1 MPLVNFNQ
9 KSIVDGYTKDVN
21 SFINNNKMQ
30 NIQPMP
36 LIENVNTI
44 DEMANTM
51 NAIITKINGILLN
64 NGVSGHALD
73 WVNFEYSHDI
83 YDIVLTERP
92 ILWLLRHQLCYQIL
106 LFTFIILKNES
117 LFTSIFSKEIIKDGY
132 KITMSAFKRGS
143 EFEIEKFKLGIWG
156 SINVTSDIDIGF
168 QYSEPKNRT
177 EGIISYVLK
186 AFEDLFIYF
195 TGKSTLKF
203 DIEPYG
209 DMMYF
214 DIDQPNGKTLSSF
227 YCDTTDFDNNDLIEM
242 MPEIGASII
251 RNYIQ
256 SRIDLSII
264 KEDIRRFKINEP
276 INEGNKKQAMQII
289 NNFNFVNENNNAIP
303 EFSNLSSII
312 GIDIFKQNSSNS
324 VFQMKNSNYPWIEE
338 SKKIA
343 ADYLLNIYD
352 FTRIKY
358 YNIVEK
364 AENILSKNIIIF
376 NGSTLNANK
385 DTKKIRKELMKAIAL
400 ALNYRAESHVS
411 PSTIMHVVRVIQG
424 KERLEG
430 QICDAMSYPKPKAQ
444 CSLGRIGY
452 IISMIENLGF
462 LMRFRLTYCYS
473 RDKKDK
479 CDSKINK
486 YLPRFI
492 SGLLG
497 LNSIQI
503 EKYNNIY
510 GKHPFNIDIINKLNE
525 SQIKDYTE
533 MYKND
538 INQATTTVQQTIP
551 IKSNVG
557 GTNSTHKRMNV
568 MKIKRKNNKTIRKHL

>member
-9 KSIVDGYTKDVN
+9 KSIIDGYEKDVN
-21 SFINNNKMQ
+21 SFKNINKKQ
-30 NIQPMP
+30 NTPPMP

-44 DEMANTM
+44 EEMVNTM
-51 NAIITKINGILLN
+51 NSIIAKINGILTN

-83 YDIVLTERP
+83 YEIVLTERP
-92 ILWLLRHQLCYQIL
+92 MLWLLRHQLCYQIL

-117 LFTSIFSKEIIKDGY
+117 LFNSIFLKEFIKDGY
-132 KITMSAFKRGS
+132 KITTSVFKRGS
-143 EFEIEKFKLGIWG
+143 ESEIEKFKLGIWG

-168 QYSEPKNRT
+168 QYSEPQNRT

-289 NNFNFVNENNNAIP
+289 NNFNFVNENNNDIP
-303 EFSNLSSII
+303 EFSNLSTII
-312 GIDIFKQNSSNS
+312 GVDIFKQNSINS
-324 VFQMKNSNYPWIEE
+324 IFQNSNYTWIAE

-376 NGSTLNANK
+376 NGSNSNTNN
-385 DTKKIRKELMKAIAL
+385 TKQLRKELMKAIAL

-424 KERLEG
+424 NERLED
-430 QICDAMSYPKPKAQ
+430 QTCDAMNYPKPKAQ

-462 LMRFRLTYCYS
+462 LMRFRLTYCYL

-479 CDSKINK
+479 CNSKINK

-503 EKYNNIY
+503 EKYNKIY
-510 GKHPFNIDIINKLNE
+510 GKHPFNIDVINKLNE
-525 SQIKDYTE
+525 SQIIDYTE
-533 MYKND
+533 IYKND
-538 INQATTTVQQTIP
+538 INQITTTVQQSVP
-551 IKSNVG
+551 NNSNVG
-557 GTNSTHKRMNV
+557 GKKSTYKRMNV